1 MIIKIK
7 KPEELKEA
15 AERLLKETEGR
26 RIYALFGAMG
36 AGKTTFVKAICEVL
50 GSTDTVVSPTFT
62 IVNEYTTKEKDPV
75 YHFDFYR
82 INKITEV
89 YDIGID
95 EYFDSGNFCFMEW
108 PELVEEILPPET
120 VRVNINVMPDDSRE
134 ITFES

>member
-1 MIIKIK
+1 VIIKIK

-62 IVNEYTTKEKDPV
+62 IVNEYTTKENDPM

>member
-1 MIIKIK
+1 VIIKIK

-50 GSTDTVVSPTFT
+50 GSTDRVVSPTFT
-62 IVNEYTTKEKDPV
+62 IVNEYTAKEKDPV

-108 PELVEEILPPET
+108 PELIEEILPPET

-134 ITFES
+134 ITFET

>member
-15 AERLLKETEGR
+15 AERLLKETEER

-50 GSTDTVVSPTFT
+50 GSTDRVVSPTFT
-62 IVNEYTTKEKDPV
+62 IVNEYTTKKNDSL

-108 PELVEEILPPET
+108 PELIEEILPPET
-120 VRVNINVMPDDSRE
+120 VRVSINIMPDDSRE
-134 ITFES
+134 ITFET

>member
-62 IVNEYTTKEKDPV
+62 IVNEYTTKENDPM

-120 VRVNINVMPDDSRE
+120 VRVSINIMPDDSRE

>member
-108 PELVEEILPPET
+108 PELIEEILPPET
-120 VRVNINVMPDDSRE
+120 VRVNINIMPDNSRE
-134 ITFES
+134 ITFET

>member
-1 MIIKIK
+1 VIIKIK

-50 GSTDTVVSPTFT
+50 GSTDRVVSPTFT
-62 IVNEYTTKEKDPV
+62 IVNEYTTKKNDSL

-108 PELVEEILPPET
+108 PELIEEILPPET
-120 VRVNINVMPDDSRE
+120 VRVSINIMPDDSRE
-134 ITFES
+134 ITFET

>member
-120 VRVNINVMPDDSRE
+120 VRVNINIMPDDSRE
-134 ITFES
+134 ITFET

>member
-120 VRVNINVMPDDSRE
+120 VRVSINIMPDDSRE
-134 ITFES
+134 ITFET

>member
-62 IVNEYTTKEKDPV
+62 IVNEYTTKENDPL

-108 PELVEEILPPET
+108 PELIEEMLPPET
-120 VRVNINVMPDDSRE
+120 VRVSINVMPDDSRK
-134 ITFES
+134 ITFET

>member
-1 MIIKIK
+1 VIIKIK

-50 GSTDTVVSPTFT
+50 GSTDRVVSPTFT
-62 IVNEYTTKEKDPV
+62 IVNEYTTKKNDSL

-120 VRVNINVMPDDSRE
+120 VRVSINIMPDDSRE
-134 ITFES
+134 ITFET

>member
-1 MIIKIK
+1 VIIKIK

-120 VRVNINVMPDDSRE
+120 VRVNINIMPDDSRE
-134 ITFES
+134 ITFET

>member
-50 GSTDTVVSPTFT
+50 GSTDRVVSPTFT
-62 IVNEYTTKEKDPV
+62 IVNEYTTKKNDSL

-108 PELVEEILPPET
+108 PELIEEILPPET
-120 VRVNINVMPDDSRE
+120 VRVSINIMPDDSRE
-134 ITFES
+134 ITFET

>member
-62 IVNEYTTKEKDPV
+62 IVNEYTTKENDPM